1 MFFGIASWIGV
12 NSTYL
17 QLPLL
22 VAAAP
27 EGWALPSYLVVIIQI
42 GNIGPIFYTLV
53 QKVFPNRLKDAYM
66 IYAVLV
72 IGTLASIMMAFFHK
86 ETAIIFGTEHSLALF
101 IIVFFFALVG
111 CTSSV
116 LFMPYMGRFREIY
129 MVTYLI
135 GEGMSGFLP
144 SIVALIQGVG
154 GNAECIASNETVS
167 GKILY
172 QAPPRFETNAF
183 FIIIFVL
190 FALSSVAFLLLDQ
203 LKTCK
208 KEYSPGTIKHGND
221 YTYDHEKNK
230 DDEQK
235 KVKKLSKVNYHY
247 LVFLMGFVCM
257 FGNGVFPS
265 IQSYSC
271 LPYGNIAYH
280 LTVSLSS
287 IANPLACFLAVF
299 VPHTSI
305 RWISSLFGITALFAV
320 YALSTALMSPTPPL
334 LGTQGGA
341 AIVVC
346 INRFFFVFS
355 SITYYCLLG
364 YLLGT
369 IKWTDQLY

>member
-1 MFFGIASWIGV
+1 MLFGIASWIGV

-27 EGWALPSYLVVIIQI
+27 EGWGLPSYLVVIIQL

-53 QKVFPNRLKDAYM
+53 QNVFPHRLKDAYM
-66 IYAVLV
+66 IYTVLV
-72 IGTLASIMMAFFHK
+72 IGTIASIMMAFFHK
-86 ETAIIFGTEHSLALF
+86 ETAIIFGTEHSIALF

-129 MVTYLI
+129 LVTYLI

-154 GNAECIASNETVS
+154 GNAECIVSNETVS
-167 GKILY
+167 GQILY
-172 QAPPRFETNAF
+172 QAPPRFETKRF
-183 FIIIFVL
+183 FLVIFVL
-190 FALSSVAFLLLDQ
+190 FALSSIAFLLLDQ

-208 KEYSPGTIKHGND
+208 KEYAPGTIKHGND
-221 YTYDHEKNK
+221 YTYDHEKH
-230 DDEQK
+230 DDDRA
-235 KVKKLSKVNYHY
+235 KVKKLSKLNYNY
-247 LVFLMGFVCM
+247 LFFLMGFVCM

-280 LTVSLSS
+280 LTVTLSS

-305 RWISSLFGITALFAV
+305 RWISSLFGVTVIFAV

-334 LGTQGGA
+334 VGSQSGA
-341 AIVVC
+341 ALVVC
-346 INRFFFVFS
+346 IQ
-355 SITYYCLLG
+355 I
-364 YLLGT
+364 YLILMQF
-369 IKWTDQLY
+369 KC